1 MSVNHVQAHL
11 QQAER
16 SCHCASMDFK
26 KCCITDW
33 ELADEIG
40 LGWIHSVLTEDL
52 GIKRVSVKFV
62 PKLLTM
68 KQKKLHLKIAQDML
82 DIANSNFN
90 DTNIVI
96 TGDESWFTAMNRKKQ
111 CCSHHIAE
119 EKREARQ
126 VHSKRSC
133 WPFLSTILRWCII
146 RTNHNVKILQKSAT
160 WSCLD
165 APGTLCCANDQNRG
179 WHNLG
184 SSIMTMHPSVVQI
197 WMRLSP
203 PNATSMQYV
212 RPPNPLCDF
221 WSFPYMKMPLKEPNL
236 RRHCVKRSSP
246 AHWDYERYLPE
257 VCAITGETTWK
268 GLQVVYLLFNEC
280 ISANQGLDTSWMHLI
295 K

>member
-1 MSVNHVQAHL
+1 MLHHRLRTCGRDRPWMNTFSFDRGFGHKESVCEVCTQTANNEAEETPSENCTGHVGHRK
-11 QQAER
+11 QQFQWYEHR
-16 SCHCASMDFK
+16 DHRWWVMVYGY
-26 KCCITDW
+26 
-33 ELADEIG
+33 E
-40 LGWIHSVLTEDL
+40 
-52 GIKRVSVKFV
+52 
-62 PKLLTM
+62 
-68 KQKKLHLKIAQDML
+68 Q
-82 DIANSNFN
+82 
-90 DTNIVI
+90 
-96 TGDESWFTAMNRKKQ
+96 KQ

-133 WPFLSTILRWCII
+133 WPFLSTILRRYII